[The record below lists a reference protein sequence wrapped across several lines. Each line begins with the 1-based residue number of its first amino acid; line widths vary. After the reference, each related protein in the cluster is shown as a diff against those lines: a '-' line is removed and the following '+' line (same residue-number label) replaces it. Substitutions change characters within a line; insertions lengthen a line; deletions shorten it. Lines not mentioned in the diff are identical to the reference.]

1 MVAKISPAESSSKF
15 RLTSAIFVI
24 EYRDT
29 ISLAAAPINVI
40 HSHTHM
46 NRLLAK
52 CFAVVLFGLMIS
64 AVTTAQTR
72 NPVELFSEIDG
83 YVTAKARELTSAG
96 KRVDAAKREDLADDR
111 KSLAAKYAAELAT
124 RPGLSKT
131 DFYYLGRLY
140 AAAGNEA
147 KVLESMQRFLAEFPP
162 DTKGDMIQSGR
173 ALLVVAAVR
182 RKMLPEAEA
191 AFQQWKN
198 GDPMIRGQQ
207 PALQDHLAL
216 GYYKAGEYDSATR
229 HAQEAFDV
237 LKQIPAKTLRDK
249 RDREQIYM
257 NLTEVL
263 AMSYK
268 RSKNSDLALTVL
280 AEARVESFALPS
292 AELYRKVMT
301 FVEGSGF
308 SEKKLMQKVNSI
320 AAADPAPEMRFIEW
334 IGEEQK
340 GIADLRGHIVLLD
353 FWATWCGPCIVT
365 FPRLRSWH
373 KKYADKNFKLI
384 GVTQFYGQ
392 QEGKKMSTL
401 QELDYLKSFKQKHKL
416 PYDFALIP
424 NGEAQM
430 KYGINAYPTTVLL
443 DRNGVVRYI
452 GIGSG
457 REESENLEEMIENVL
472 AEDSNIALNN

>member
-1 MVAKISPAESSSKF
+1 MKSLLQKY
-15 RLTSAIFVI
+15 SA
-24 EYRDT
+24 
-29 ISLAAAPINVI
+29 
-40 HSHTHM
+40 
-46 NRLLAK
+46 LLL
-52 CFAVVLFGLMIS
+52 VVLIFAPVAS
-64 AVTTAQTR
+64 AQTKS
-72 NPVELFSEIDG
+72 PLELFMEIDG
-83 YVTAKARELTSAG
+83 YVATKTRELTSAG
-96 KRVDAAKREDLADDR
+96 KRVDAAKRESLTDDR
-111 KSLAAKYAAELAT
+111 KSLAAKYAAELAS

-131 DFYYLGRLY
+131 DFYYLGRLFG
-140 AAAGNEA
+140 AAGNEA
-147 KVLESMQRFLAEFPP
+147 KVLEWMKRFLAEFPP
-162 DTKGDMIQSGR
+162 DARGDMIQSGR

-182 RKMLPEAEA
+182 RKLLPEAET
-191 AFQQWKN
+191 AFQLWKS

-216 GYYKAGEYDSATR
+216 GYYKAGEYDSATK

-237 LKQIPAKTLRDK
+237 LKQIPAKTLREK

-268 RSKNSDLALTVL
+268 RSKNSDLALAVL

-320 AAADPAPEMRFIEW
+320 AAADPAPEMKFIEW

-384 GVTQFYGQ
+384 GVTQYYGQ
-392 QEGKKMSTL
+392 QEGKKMSAL
-401 QELDYLKSFKQKHKL
+401 QELDYLKDFKQKHKL

-424 NGEAQM
+424 SGEAQM

-457 REESENLEEMIENVL
+457 REESENLEEMIEEVL
-472 AEDSNIALNN
+472 AEDSNLAVNN